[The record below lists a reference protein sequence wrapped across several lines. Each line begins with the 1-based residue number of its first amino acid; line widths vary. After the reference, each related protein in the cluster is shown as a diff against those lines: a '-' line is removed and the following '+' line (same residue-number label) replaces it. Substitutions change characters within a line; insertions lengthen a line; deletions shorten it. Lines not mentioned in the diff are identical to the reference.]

1 MKRSL
6 LAAAIL
12 ALSLAVAERAPAQGI
27 ELSFRGADVYA
38 GAVFPETAQRG
49 ASFGGV
55 AWLGRVFHPRVQWG
69 LGLRFASADRTDA
82 RLSVRDIAFYLDLAL
97 PLLSSG
103 WLQPYV
109 GVTGSLDNVSATPED
124 EASEIDRF
132 RAEGIDGYK
141 LGAGAFA
148 GFGFPI
154 TGTGAVGFLVEYRF
168 VVVPKVTYQ
177 EVRAGIRLSTGER

>member
-1 MKRSL
+1 MKRSML
-6 LAAAIL
+6 AAVLFVFALAAADK
-12 ALSLAVAERAPAQGI
+12 VPAQGI
-27 ELSFRGADVYA
+27 DLSFRGADVYA
-38 GAVFPETAQRG
+38 GPVFPEAAMPG

-55 AWLGRVFHPRVQWG
+55 VWLGTAFHPSIPWG
-69 LGLRFASADRTDA
+69 LGLRFASADRADA
-82 RLSVRDIAFYLDLAL
+82 RLSVRDVTISLDLAV
-97 PLLSSG
+97 PLLKSG
-103 WLQPYV
+103 WVRPYV
-109 GVTGSLDNVSATPED
+109 GITGSLDNVSATPED

-141 LGAGAFA
+141 LGAGGFA